1 MLGQEKFQLK
11 DAIKKSA
18 HRIPGIVINLGRHTI
33 AAIFALFLGIAFEL
47 KSSRLLIEVADPYN

>member
-18 HRIPGIVINLGRHTI
+18 HRIPGIVINLGRHII
-33 AAIFALFLGIAFEL
+33 AAIFPLFLGIAFEL
-47 KSSRLLIEVADPYN
+47 NSPRLLIEVAGQYK